1 MGGLLKYVG
10 ICDKEKNKEIIVEY
24 NENSENDEISL
35 LDLAAVVWKRKWLI
49 IGITGVMMVAVVMFA
64 IVSKILPPEKSF
76 LPNMYT
82 SSAMMLISADNNQGN
97 SALSQLASSSLGGL
111 AGLAGLSSSIGSSY
125 SKLALYLAESDSFLD
140 VIIQEFDLIDRYK
153 IKEFPK
159 TTSRKQLKNR
169 LTANHDDKSGIF
181 SLKFKDIDPEFAK
194 RVVDFAVAYYEQR
207 FAEMGLD
214 KHKLEKEELEK
225 NLPAALDE
233 IKRLEAEAAGL
244 ERKTVN
250 AYGAVPAIALEAAR
264 LKREIQ
270 VQEQIYAQLKGRYEL
285 LKIEMASE
293 RPVFQVLD
301 YPQVP
306 EMKSEPSRGKLCIIA
321 TFAGF
326 FFSIFLAFLLN
337 ALQEIRRDPAARA
350 KFKREKK

>member
-1 MGGLLKYVG
+1 MKTGGS
-10 ICDKEKNKEIIVEY
+10 IDKEFIVEY
-24 NENSENDEISL
+24 NKNNEDDEILL
-35 LDLAAVVWKRKWLI
+35 LDLAAVVWKWKWLV
-49 IGITGVMMVAVVMFA
+49 IGLTGLVMIGVVIYA

-76 LPNMYT
+76 LPDMYT
-82 SSAMMLISADNNQGN
+82 SSAVMLIGGESNKTN
-97 SALSQLASSSLGGL
+97 SALAQLASSGLGNL
-111 AGLAGLSSSIGSSY
+111 AGLTGLSGSGGVSY

-140 VIIQEFDLIDRYK
+140 VIIQEFNLIDRYK
-153 IKEFPK
+153 IQKFPK
-159 TTSRKQLKNR
+159 TISRKLLKKR
-169 LTANHDDKSGIF
+169 LTADFDEKSGIF
-181 SLKFKDIDPEFAK
+181 SLKFKDIDPKFAQ
-194 RVVDFAVAYYEQR
+194 RVVNFAVAYYEQR

-214 KHKLEKEELEK
+214 KHKLEKEGLEK
-225 NLPAALDE
+225 NLPAALIE

-250 AYGAVPAIALEAAR
+250 AYGVVPAIALEAAR

-270 VQEQIYAQLKGRYEL
+270 VQEQIYAQLKGRYEV

-293 RPVFQVLD
+293 MPVFQVLD

-306 EMKSEPSRGKLCIIA
+306 EMKSEPSRGKICIIA
-321 TFAGF
+321 TFVSC

-337 ALQEIRRDPAARA
+337 VLQEIRRDPSVRA